1 LIEKTNYEQKTS
13 KKLKNVHG
21 EVPNKK
27 QKQLMQQEH
36 EKLNDLL
43 LSKLLLYQ
51 HTFLNN
57 DSELKVS
64 NYFSQNF

>member
-1 LIEKTNYEQKTS
+1 MTK
-13 KKLKNVHG
+13 
-21 EVPNKK
+21 
-27 QKQLMQQEH
+27 EH
-36 EKLNDLL
+36 EKLDDLL
-43 LSKLLLYQ
+43 LSKLLLYW